1 MRLPGRI
8 RGNGSSLFLFPF
20 RQAKLLLSI
29 VYFLD
34 AQMNY
39 TALLIIEPFSWYQ
52 ITTMPN

>member
-1 MRLPGRI
+1 MRLPGHI